1 MVTSKES
8 HLTGGPSIKKQEHTT
23 MKLYSLTGFK
33 PARTEVAH
41 EPAIFFTSLIL
52 SLFEDGRGFICRH
65 AFRIRLK

>member
-41 EPAIFFTSLIL
+41 EPAIFFISFIL
-52 SLFEDGRGFICRH
+52 SLFEDGRAFIGRH

>member
-1 MVTSKES
+1 MTSQES
-8 HLTGGPSIKKQEHTT
+8 HLAEGKVLKKQEHTT
-23 MKLYSLTGFK
+23 VKLYSLTGLK

-52 SLFEDGRGFICRH
+52 SLFEDGRGFIGRH